1 MKKTVALMLAIVLCL
16 SVFAGC
22 GAQDQQ
28 NQTDLGGT
36 QQEAKEKVV
45 VGLDDSFPPMG
56 FRDEKTNELVGVD
69 IDLIKAV
76 GEKMGVEME
85 LKPIDWKTKE
95 MELNSKKIDII
106 WNGYTITDERK
117 EQVAFSHP
125 YMDNA
130 QIIVVSKDSDIKAKA
145 DLAGKKV
152 GVQGGSSGQDA
163 VEADAAYASIGEEN
177 LRKYDTIPMALMDL
191 EAGRVDAVVADEVV
205 VNYYLAKM
213 QKDHVIL
220 SDNFGTE
227 EYGIGFR
234 KDDTELLNKVE
245 DAFKALM
252 EDGTMEKISNEWFG
266 KMMIK
271 YSFETE
277 MKPAPRG
284 PVPL

>member
-1 MKKTVALMLAIVLCL
+1 MKKTAALMLAIVLCL

-36 QQEAKEKVV
+36 QQEVKEKVV

-56 FRDEKTNELVGVD
+56 FRDEKTNELIGVD

-271 YSFETE
+271 
-277 MKPAPRG
+277 
-284 PVPL
+284 